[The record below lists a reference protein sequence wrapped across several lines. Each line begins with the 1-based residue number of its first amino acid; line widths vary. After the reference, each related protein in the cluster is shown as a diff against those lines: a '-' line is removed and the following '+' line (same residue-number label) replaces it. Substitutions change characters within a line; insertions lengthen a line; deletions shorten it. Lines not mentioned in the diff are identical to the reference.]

1 MNGSQSIEEVSG
13 NINRARS
20 DSTKTDEI
28 NTIETGS
35 AIKTQNVENSKKV
48 TFESKDG
55 EAEERK
61 VVVEA
66 KEEGNSEPKG
76 QKASKS
82 NNVKVKRKE

>member
-1 MNGSQSIEEVSG
+1 MSG

-28 NTIETGS
+28 NTTETGS
-35 AIKTQNVENSKKV
+35 VIKTQNVENSKKV

-61 VVVEA
+61 EVVEG
-66 KEEGNSEPKG
+66 KEEGKTEPKG